1 MPGKKKKKVAEE
13 AGADPVA
20 PKNGKGKSV
29 LLHGALVLIGAFGY
43 KFLLTTAPSQIIIA
57 PPIEGGVAVAEAD
70 HGVDCSA
77 INAGGGEV
85 AATAAAPHARA
96 ESGGGVPGGS
106 ADLSSQTINLAD
118 GHYLKVGLTVE
129 LGDTVI
135 LEEFM
140 GKTAKASDVVLNY
153 FSTKTMADLTNDKHA
168 AVKVEL
174 TCLLQNA
181 YIEPVVEGEPAHAAD
196 PVVKNVLFREFLT
209 S

>member
-13 AGADPVA
+13 EAGAEPVA
-20 PKNGKGKSV
+20 PKSGKGKSV

-57 PPIEGGVAVAEAD
+57 PPVEGGVVVAGD

-77 INAGGGEV
+77 INAAGGE
-85 AATAAAPHARA
+85 AAPTAAAPHARA
-96 ESGGGVPGGS
+96 ESGGAVPGGS

-118 GHYLKVGLTVE
+118 GHYLKVGITVE

-135 LEEFM
+135 VEEFM
-140 GKTAKASDVVLNY
+140 GETAKASDVVLNY
-153 FSTKTMADLTNDKHA
+153 FSTKSMADLTNDKHA
-168 AVKVEL
+168 AIKVEL

-181 YIEPVVEGEPAHAAD
+181 YTEPAVEGEPAHAED